1 MYEAVLR
8 DSRRTEWFLLEVMR
22 GEMEEV
28 KDDMEELPSLLHD
41 MEECSFDE

>member
-8 DSRRTEWFLLEVMR
+8 DSRRTDWLLEVMR
-22 GEMEEV
+22 GDMEEV
-28 KDDMEELPSLLHD
+28 KDDMEKLPSLLHD